1 MQTKK
6 KSDMIAD
13 EIELL
18 QDAWEEM
25 HPPSL
30 HSLQDLWNKYCILK
44 LHQALPICKCTAK
57 IVKETQEIR
66 RLIKRKSQWVLFSKK
81 KKTESSIQD
90 KQRNVL
96 IKFSPKTD
104 DVIVVIRERI
114 LISHGSRIKKLLL
127 QFLKFFQILQPPIPS
142 QVRSL

>member
-1 MQTKK
+1 MEQVLYTKTPPGFTNLQMHSK
-6 KSDMIAD
+6 NCQGNTRNKTFDQKEKSM
-13 EIELL
+13 
-18 QDAWEEM
+18 
-25 HPPSL
+25 S
-30 HSLQDLWNKYCILK
+30 
-44 LHQALPICKCTAK
+44 
-57 IVKETQEIR
+57 IVFK
-66 RLIKRKSQWVLFSKK
+66 KK